1 MQLSLRRPIPWCKI
15 MKITLSQIVITAM
28 VSGITYASPL
38 KAQNMLDKTVNIYLE
53 NTNLLDVLNYL
64 QKADN
69 VKFIYSK
76 NSIDLTKKVSVNF
89 KNQPLKDVLDQ
100 VLTTNGIQYSVLKD
114 RIILGKAADNT
125 APANAGVVT
134 TTEATATD
142 AQNAASTPVTGKVTD
157 ESGLPVIGATVTEK
171 GTTNGVSAGVDGTFK
186 LNVSGPNAVLVV
198 QFLGYTPKEIT
209 VGTQTVINVVLASD
223 VKALNEVVVIGYG
236 TQKKSVVTGAIS
248 HVGAKDLQDQQVTRV
263 DQALQGRTSGVNVVQ
278 SSGSP
283 GSSPAIRIRGI
294 TSINNSNPLYVID
307 GVVVL
312 NGGLD
317 NINPSDVESIEVLKD
332 ASAAIYGS
340 RASSGVVLV
349 TTKKGKSGAPT
360 ITYSGYGGV
369 QGPVSKVKL
378 ANATQYAT
386 LRNQS
391 LANDGQAPAFAN
403 PSQYGT
409 GTNWQNEIFSNN
421 APIQSHNL
429 SINGGSDKSTYYVS
443 FGYFNQDGIVLK
455 DVSNYKRYNFTVNT
469 TSKIKK
475 WLTVGENF
483 AYTYINN
490 QGSFNTN
497 SEFGGPLSSSL
508 NLDPI
513 TPVLQTNSAIASTYS
528 QYAIK
533 NAAGVPYGISPYV
546 GNEITNPLAYQQ
558 TIQGNYGWSHNML
571 GNAFVEIEPIKG
583 LKIKTQING
592 KQAFFGSES
601 FTPLYYLNSNN
612 SNITNQS
619 AYRAS
624 NRGLTWNW
632 DNTATYTKTI
642 GLHNFSVLA
651 GTTAQSSSEVDLN
664 GTYNNLPV
672 SSFDQSS
679 FNFALPALNR
689 VAGGGEA
696 QPYRTASYFGRVTY
710 DYDERYLFTGIIRRD
725 GSSRFGS
732 NFLYGTFPG
741 AEIGWV
747 ATRESFFPKN
757 TFIDFLKIRGSYGS
771 IGNEQALSQGFQ
783 YASIVNSGHNY
794 VYGPDGLAIGYSTS
808 NPANPNLHWESVHT
822 TDIGFDAVILQNFN
836 VTFDVYRKLTKGML
850 EQLPIP
856 GYTGFTNSPY
866 SNVGDLENK
875 GFELELAYK
884 NHIGAFNYNVGGN
897 ISYNKNKV
905 TNLGTIAYLDNGSF
919 QGTSYALQR
928 TTVGQ
933 PVGSFYGFNELG
945 TFKSQAE
952 INAYT
957 HNGAMIQPNAKPGD
971 FKWEDV
977 NGDGKIDNNDRKF
990 LGSALPTWNYG
1001 VNFNADY
1008 KGFDLKIFG
1017 QGVWGNKIFQAYRR
1031 LDLPT
1036 ANYEIGALNAWSATN
1051 PSSNYPRLTDAD
1063 PNGNLKNP
1071 SNFYLQNGAY
1081 FRIKTAQIGYTLPKS
1096 FLAKADIKRVRV
1108 YLSSNNL
1115 VTITGYK
1122 GFDPEVGDVNGNGIF
1137 GVDRGIYPQSR
1148 SFLVGLDITL

>member
-28 VSGITYASPL
+28 VSTITYASPL
-38 KAQNMLDKTVNIYLE
+38 KAQNVLDKTVNIYLE
-53 NTNLLDVLNYL
+53 NTNLLDVLTYL
-64 QKADN
+64 QKTDN

-76 NSIDLTKKVSVNF
+76 NSIDVTKKVTVNF
-89 KNQPLKDVLDQ
+89 KNQPLKAVLDQ
-100 VLTTNGIQYSVLKD
+100 VLTSNGIQYSVLKD
-114 RIILGKAADNT
+114 RIVLGNASENASTNANAS
-125 APANAGVVT
+125 APAQS
-134 TTEATATD
+134 EAFATS
-142 AQNAASTPVTGKVTD
+142 ANAAAITVSGKITD
-157 ESGLPVIGATVTEK
+157 DAGLPVIGATVVEK
-171 GTTNGVSAGVDGTFK
+171 GTTNGVSAGVDGSYK

-198 QFLGYTPKEIT
+198 QFLGYNTKEVT
-209 VGTQTVINVVLASD
+209 VGAQTTINIVLATD
-223 VKALNEVVVIGYG
+223 VKALNEVIVVGYG

-248 HVGAKDLQDQQVTRV
+248 HVGAKDIQDQQVTRV

-317 NINPSDVESIEVLKD
+317 NVNPNDVESIEVLKD

-349 TTKKGKSGAPT
+349 TTKRGKSGAPVL
-360 ITYSGYGGV
+360 TYSGYGGV

-391 LANDGQAPAFAN
+391 LTNDGQAAAFAN

-409 GTNWQNEIFSNN
+409 GTNWQNEIFSNS

-429 SINGGSDKSTYYVS
+429 SIAGGTDKSTYYVS
-443 FGYFNQDGIVLK
+443 FGYLNQDGIVLK
-455 DVSNYKRYNFTVNT
+455 DVSNYKRYNFAVNT
-469 TSKIKK
+469 NSKIKK
-475 WLTVGENF
+475 WLTIGENF
-483 AYTYINN
+483 SYTYINN

-513 TPVLQTNSAIASTYS
+513 TPVLQTNSAVAGTYS
-528 QYAIK
+528 PFAIK

-558 TIQGNYGWSHNML
+558 TIQGNYGWSHNLL
-571 GNAFVEIEPIKG
+571 GNAFAEIEPIKG
-583 LKIKTQING
+583 LKIKSQING

-632 DNTATYTKTI
+632 DNTATYGKTI
-642 GLHNFSVLA
+642 GLHNFSVLV
-651 GTTAQSSSEVDLN
+651 GTSAQASNEVDLN

-679 FNFALPALNR
+679 FNFALPAANR
-689 VAGGGEA
+689 VAGGGES
-696 QPYRTASYFGRVTY
+696 QPYHTSSYFGRVTY

-732 NFLYGTFPG
+732 NNLYGTFPG
-741 AEIGWV
+741 AEVGWV
-747 ATRESFFPKN
+747 VTREKFFPKD
-757 TFIDFLKIRGSYGS
+757 TFVDFLKLRGSYGS
-771 IGNEQALSQGFQ
+771 VGNEQSLGDFKYTSVV
-783 YASIVNSGHNY
+783 SSGHNY
-794 VYGPDGLAIGYSTS
+794 VYGPDGLAIGYAPSS
-808 NPANPNLHWESVHT
+808 PANPDLRWETVHT
-822 TDIGFDAVILQNFN
+822 TDIGFDAVILHNLN
-836 VTFDVYRKLTKGML
+836 VTFDVYRKLTSGML
-850 EQLPIP
+850 TQQPIP
-856 GYTGFTNSPY
+856 GYTGFTDSPY
-866 SNVGDLENK
+866 SNIGNLENK
-875 GFELELAYK
+875 GIEVELAYK
-884 NHIGAFNYNVGGN
+884 NHVGAFNYNVGGN
-897 ISYNKNKV
+897 ISYNKNNV
-905 TNLGTIAYLDNGSF
+905 TSLGNIAYKDNGSF

-928 TTVGQ
+928 TAVGQ

-957 HNGAMIQPNAKPGD
+957 HNGTMIQPNAKPGD
-971 FKWEDV
+971 FKWEDI
-977 NGDGKIDNNDRKF
+977 NGDGKIDDKDRKF

-1001 VNFNADY
+1001 VNLSADY

-1036 ANYEIGALNAWSATN
+1036 ANYSVQALNAWSPSN
-1051 PSSNYPRLTDAD
+1051 PTSNYPRLTDSD

-1071 SNFYLQNGAY
+1071 SNFYLQSGAY
-1081 FRIKTAQIGYTLPKS
+1081 FRIKTAQIGYTLPKEW
-1096 FLAKADIKRVRV
+1096 LTKADIKRVRV

>member
-1 MQLSLRRPIPWCKI
+1 

-38 KAQNMLDKTVNIYLE
+38 KAQNMLEKTVTVSLE

-64 QKADN
+64 QKTDN

-76 NSIDLTKKVSVNF
+76 NSIDVTKRVSVNF
-89 KNQPLKDVLDQ
+89 KNQPLKEVLDQ
-100 VLTTNGIQYSVLKD
+100 VLTTNGIQYSVMKD
-114 RIILGKAADNT
+114 RIVLGKADESA
-125 APANAGVVT
+125 APATTGVVT
-134 TTEATATD
+134 TTETTATET
-142 AQNAASTPVTGKVTD
+142 QNAAANTVTGKITD
-157 ESGLPVIGATVTEK
+157 DAGLPIIGATVTEK

-209 VGTQTVINVVLASD
+209 VGTQTVINVVLAAD

-248 HVGAKDLQDQQVTRV
+248 HVGAKDIQDQQVTRI

-278 SSGSP
+278 SSGAP
-283 GSSPAIRIRGI
+283 GSSPTIRIRGI

-317 NINPSDVESIEVLKD
+317 NVNPNDVESIEVLKD

-349 TTKKGKSGAPT
+349 TTKKGKSGAPQLS
-360 ITYSGYGGV
+360 YSGYVGV

-378 ANATQYAT
+378 ADASQYAT

-391 LANDGQAPAFAN
+391 VTNDGGAAPFGN
-403 PSQYGT
+403 PAQYGT

-421 APIQSHNL
+421 ALIQSHNL
-429 SINGGSDKSTYYVS
+429 NISGGTDKSTYYVS
-443 FGYFNQDGIVLK
+443 FGYLDQDGIVLK
-455 DVSNYKRYNFTVNT
+455 DQSNYKRYNFAVNT
-469 TSKIKK
+469 NSKIKK
-475 WLTVGENF
+475 WLTVGESF
-483 AYTYINN
+483 TYTYTNS

-513 TPVLQTNSAIASTYS
+513 TPVLQTNQSIAAGYN
-528 QYAIK
+528 QYAVK
-533 NAAGVPYGISPYV
+533 NGAGIPYGISPYV
-546 GNEITNPLAYQQ
+546 GNEITNPMAYAQ
-558 TIQGNYGWSHNML
+558 TIQGNYNWSHNLL

-601 FTPLYYLNSNN
+601 YTPLYYLNSNN
-612 SNITNQS
+612 SNTTNQS
-619 AYRAS
+619 EYRGS
-624 NRGLTWNW
+624 NRNLTWNW
-632 DNTATYTKTI
+632 DNTATYSKTI
-642 GLHNFSVLA
+642 GLHNFSVLV
-651 GTTAQSSSEVDLN
+651 GTSAQEQSEVGLG
-664 GTYNNLPV
+664 GTYNNIPAT
-672 SSFDQSS
+672 SYDQAS
-679 FNFALPALNR
+679 FNFSLPAANR
-689 VAGGGEA
+689 VASGYEN
-696 QPYRTASYFGRVTY
+696 QPYHTASTFGRVTY

-725 GSSRFGS
+725 GSSKFGS
-732 NFLYGTFPG
+732 NNIYGTFPG
-741 AEIGWV
+741 AEVGWV
-747 ATRESFFPKN
+747 VTRESFFPKD
-757 TFIDFLKIRGSYGS
+757 TFVDFLKLRGSYGS
-771 IGNEQALSQGFQ
+771 VGNEQSLGTFQ
-783 YASIVNSGHNY
+783 YTSIVGSGHNY
-794 VYGPDGLAIGYSTS
+794 VFGQDQLGIGYSTS
-808 NPANPNLHWESVHT
+808 SPSNPDLRWESVHT
-822 TDIGFDAVILQNFN
+822 TDIGLDAVLAHNLN
-836 VTFDVYRKLTKGML
+836 VTIDVYRKLTKGML
-850 EQLPIP
+850 EAVPVP
-856 GYTGFTNSPY
+856 GYTGYTASPTA
-866 SNVGDLENK
+866 NVGNLENK
-875 GFELELAYK
+875 GIELELNYK
-884 NHIGAFNYNVGGN
+884 NNVGAFNYNVGGN
-897 ISYNKNKV
+897 ISYNKNNV
-905 TNLGTIAYLDNGSF
+905 SYLGTIPFYDNGNF
-919 QGTSYALQR
+919 QGSAYPLQR
-928 TTVGQ
+928 TIVGQ
-933 PVGSFYGFNELG
+933 PVNSFYGFNELG

-957 HNGAMIQPNAKPGD
+957 HNGTMIQPNAKPGD
-971 FKWEDV
+971 FKWEDI

-990 LGSALPTWNYG
+990 LGSPLPTWTYG

-1008 KGFDLKIFG
+1008 KGFDIKIFG

-1036 ANYEIGALNAWSATN
+1036 ANYEIAALNAWSPAN
-1051 PSSNYPRLTDAD
+1051 PSSNYPRLSDSD

-1071 SNFYLQNGAY
+1071 SNFYLQSGAY
-1081 FRIKTAQIGYTLPKS
+1081 FRIKTAQIGYNLPKAW
-1096 FLAKADIKRVRV
+1096 LTKADIKRVRV

>member
-1 MQLSLRRPIPWCKI
+1 
-15 MKITLSQIVITAM
+15 MKITLSQILITAM

-38 KAQNMLDKTVNIYLE
+38 KAQSVLEKTVNISLE
-53 NTNLLDVLNYL
+53 NTNLLDVLTYL
-64 QKADN
+64 QKTDN

-76 NSIDLTKKVSVNF
+76 NSIDVSKKVSVNF
-89 KNQPLKDVLDQ
+89 RNQPLKDVLDQ
-100 VLTTNGIQYSVLKD
+100 VLKTNGIDYSVMKD
-114 RIILGKAADNT
+114 RIVLSNVQPAA
-125 APANAGVVT
+125 ANGVTVQG
-134 TTEATATD
+134 A
-142 AQNAASTPVTGKVTD
+142 AASAVAATPVTGKITD
-157 ESGLPVIGATVTEK
+157 DAGLPVIGATIVEK
-171 GTTNGVSAGVDGTFK
+171 GTTNGVTAGVDGSFK

-198 QFLGYTPKEIT
+198 QFLGYQSKEVV
-209 VGTQTVINVVLASD
+209 VGSQTVINVVLAAD

-236 TQKKSVVTGAIS
+236 TQKKSVVTGSIS
-248 HVGAKDLQDQQVTRV
+248 HVGSKDLEDQVVTRV

-283 GSSPAIRIRGI
+283 GASPTIRIRGI

-317 NINPSDVESIEVLKD
+317 NVNPNDVESIEVLKD

-340 RASSGVVLV
+340 RASAGVVLV
-349 TTKKGKSGAPT
+349 TTKKGKSGTPQ
-360 ITYSGYGGV
+360 IGYSGYMGI

-378 ANATQYAT
+378 ADASQYAA

-391 LANDGQAPAFAN
+391 VTNDGGTAPFAN
-403 PSQYGT
+403 PAQYGK
-409 GTNWQNEIFSNN
+409 GTNWQDEIFSNN
-421 APIQSHNL
+421 AMIQSHNL
-429 SINGGSDKSTYYVS
+429 NISGGTDKSSYYVS
-443 FGYFNQDGIVLK
+443 FGYLNQDGIVLK
-455 DVSNYKRYNFTVNT
+455 DVSNYKRYNFAVNT
-469 TSKIKK
+469 NSKLKK

-513 TPVLQTNSAIASTYS
+513 TPVLQTNAAIAGTYN
-528 QYAIK
+528 QYAVK

-546 GNEITNPLAYQQ
+546 GNEITNPLAYAQ

-583 LKIKTQING
+583 LKVKTQING

-632 DNTATYTKTI
+632 DNTITYAKTI

-651 GTTAQSSSEVDLN
+651 GTSAQESNEVDLN

-672 SSFDQSS
+672 STFDQSS
-679 FNFALPALNR
+679 FNFALPAANR
-689 VAGGGEA
+689 VAGGGEV
-696 QPYRTASYFGRVTY
+696 QPYHTSSYFGRVTY

-725 GSSRFGS
+725 GSSKFGT
-732 NFLYGTFPG
+732 NNVYGTFPG

-747 ATRESFFPKN
+747 ATREKFFPKD
-757 TFIDFLKIRGSYGS
+757 TFIDFLKFRGSYGS
-771 IGNEQALSQGFQ
+771 VGNEQSLGYFQ
-783 YASIVNSGHNY
+783 YTSIVSSGKNY
-794 VYGPDGLAIGYSTS
+794 VFGPDGLAIGYSTS
-808 NPANPNLHWESVHT
+808 NPANPDLKWESVHT
-822 TDIGFDAVILQNFN
+822 TDIGFDAVLFHNFN
-836 VTFDVYRKLTKGML
+836 VTFDVYRKTTKGML
-850 EQLPIP
+850 EQLVIP
-856 GYTGFTNSPY
+856 GYTGYTAQPY
-866 SNVGDLENK
+866 ANVGSLENK
-875 GFELELAYK
+875 GFELELNYK
-884 NHIGAFNYNVGGN
+884 NHVGAFNYNVGGN
-897 ISYNKNKV
+897 ISYNKNNV
-905 TNLGTIAYLDNGSF
+905 TDLGQTAYLDGASF
-919 QGTSYALQR
+919 QGSAYTLQR
-928 TTVGQ
+928 TQVGQ
-933 PVGSFYGFNELG
+933 PVRSFYGFNELG

-952 INAYT
+952 IDAYT
-957 HNGAMIQPNAKPGD
+957 HNGAKIQPNAKPGD
-971 FKWEDV
+971 FKWQDV
-977 NGDGKIDNNDRKF
+977 NGDGVINDKDRSF
-990 LGSALPTWNYG
+990 LGNALPTWTYG
-1001 VNFNADY
+1001 VNVSANY
-1008 KGFDLKIFG
+1008 KAFDLKVFG
-1017 QGVWGNKIFQAYRR
+1017 QGVWGNKLFQAYRR

-1036 ANYEIGALNAWSATN
+1036 ANYSVDALNAWT
-1051 PSSNYPRLTDAD
+1051 PSNNTSNYPRLTDSD

-1071 SNFYLQNGAY
+1071 SNFYLQSGAY
-1081 FRIKTAQIGYTLPKS
+1081 FRIKTAQIGYTVPKEW
-1096 FLAKADIKRVRV
+1096 LNKVDIKKVRI

-1115 VTITGYK
+1115 ATFTKYK
-1122 GFDPEVGDVNGNGIF
+1122 GFDPEVGDVGGNNIF